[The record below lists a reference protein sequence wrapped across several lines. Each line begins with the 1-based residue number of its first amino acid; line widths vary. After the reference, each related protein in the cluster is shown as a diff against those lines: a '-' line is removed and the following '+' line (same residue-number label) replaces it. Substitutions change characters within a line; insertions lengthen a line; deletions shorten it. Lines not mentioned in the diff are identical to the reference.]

1 MEPGEGL
8 ETITQATEAI
18 WTTAF
23 LVLRMRKQVLKAAS
37 QEGVYPQNQMS
48 ITTKS
53 TPVTG
58 GPRQTQNAVVLLG
71 DRFQSFWPKKAPKRP
86 QFISVR

>member
-1 MEPGEGL
+1 MGL

-48 ITTKS
+48 LTTKS

-58 GPRQTQNAVVLLG
+58 GPRQTQGRASGFFVARYEV
-71 DRFQSFWPKKAPKRP
+71 PM
-86 QFISVR
+86 